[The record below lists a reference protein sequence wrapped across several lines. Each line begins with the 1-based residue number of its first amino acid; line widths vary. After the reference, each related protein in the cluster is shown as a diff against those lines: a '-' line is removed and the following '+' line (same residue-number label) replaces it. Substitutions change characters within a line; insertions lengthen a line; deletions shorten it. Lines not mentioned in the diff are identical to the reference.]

1 MLIIT
6 VAPALKPPSRRRS
19 GESEIDPVRFMA
31 SLDGRVLVQSSRQP
45 FLDAARVLVG
55 EGHDP
60 GAMVAMRH
68 VGSAEDAMRARLG
81 VAARLTVAEAATRLA
96 RWKPHPGWSAGIS
109 SAGASI
115 GGLGGVEGTREA
127 LGVEGA

>member
-19 GESEIDPVRFMA
+19 GESEIDPGRFMA
-31 SLDGRVLVQSSRQP
+31 SVGGRVLVRSSRQP

-60 GAMVAMRH
+60 SVMVAMRH
-68 VGSAEDAMRARLG
+68 AGGTADALRAKLG
-81 VAARLTVAEAATRLA
+81 VAARLTVAEAATRFA
-96 RWKPHPGWSAGIS
+96 RWRPHPGWSAGNPL
-109 SAGASI
+109 AGASI
-115 GGLGGVEGTREA
+115 MGLGGVEGTREP